1 MTIRVSIFINEVIE
15 DELEKVYD
23 TDTSYSY
30 AYDNVAYN
38 LPSEDYYNYL
48 KLKDG
53 IREVCIIEQKD
64 SYRDFKANYDQY
76 FSGPYLLTSTEYN
89 LEYVVSEYTVNDESV
104 KGLKNRR
111 QAERCRRYG
120 KPK

>member
-1 MTIRVSIFINEVIE
+1 MYNIVNIDRYFDNAGIIFINEVIE

-53 IREVCIIEQKD
+53 IREVCTIEQKD
-64 SYRDFKANYDQY
+64 SYRDFKTNYDQY
-76 FSGPYLLTSTEYN
+76 FSGPI
-89 LEYVVSEYTVNDESV
+89 
-104 KGLKNRR
+104 
-111 QAERCRRYG
+111 C
-120 KPK
+120 